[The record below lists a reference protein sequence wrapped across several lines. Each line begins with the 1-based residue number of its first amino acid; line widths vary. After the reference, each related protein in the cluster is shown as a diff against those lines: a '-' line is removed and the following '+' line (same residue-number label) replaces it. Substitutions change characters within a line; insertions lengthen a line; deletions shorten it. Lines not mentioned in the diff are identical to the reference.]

1 MWVCKWQNVHVWV
14 DCPFKREEKAGCLC
28 VQWGKGKRLQADGLC
43 SEISA
48 ELWEGSG
55 MGQGQGSKQTHLLRC
70 THTAEGLWPEWQR
83 LITAAE
89 ARENKNNGDGKTCA
103 FIYNSISLYTILS
116 LSNSIWIPQLK
127 IYSVQCRLFIKIW
140 NQIQNRANLTFLSHF
155 CYYFRWF
162 LVNVWTFT
170 PIP

>member
-1 MWVCKWQNVHVWV
+1 MLALHVRRPTSWCHASLFVLLFTLFDALYAYIFLNYSLACGMWVSKWQNVHVWV

-55 MGQGQGSKQTHLLRC
+55 MGQGQGSKQTHLFRC

-89 ARENKNNGDGKTCA
+89 ARENENNGDRKTCA
-103 FIYNSISLYTILS
+103 FIYNSISFIY
-116 LSNSIWIPQLK
+116 NSISL
-127 IYSVQCRLFIKIW
+127 
-140 NQIQNRANLTFLSHF
+140 
-155 CYYFRWF
+155 
-162 LVNVWTFT
+162 
-170 PIP
+170 